1 MGWRKQS
8 ISISGVRSE
17 IKQLTVALQLKYSE
31 YHGQENYFSKGP
43 LEGYGHIVIRRGKAS
58 KECFG
63 CVFTGFWPHVGT
75 ILRQSHNY
83 RP

>member
-31 YHGQENYFSKGP
+31 YLSSHTVFRLLWAKIELQIR
-43 LEGYGHIVIRRGKAS
+43 LEPQDGRIKM
-58 KECFG
+58 
-63 CVFTGFWPHVGT
+63 T
-75 ILRQSHNY
+75 
-83 RP
+83 